1 MGVDY
6 KWGGSAGGS
15 RFGQEIDRVAQ
26 LFGGKRIEGSK
37 GPNKYGLPEGTHPCV
52 VKFFDNV
59 YGPLSIEDTK
69 EVWDEFQKH
78 PEIELIM
85 PDMWNEFRCD
95 AKYGEGFELSY

>member
-6 KWGGSAGGS
+6 KWGGSAGGI
-15 RFGQEIDRVAQ
+15 RFGQEIDRVAK

-37 GPNKYGLPEGTHPCV
+37 GPNKYGLPDGTHPCV

-59 YGPLSIEDTK
+59 YGPLSIEETK

-95 AKYGEGFELSY
+95 AKYGEGFELS

>member
-6 KWGGSAGGS
+6 KWGGSAGGI
-15 RFGQEIDRVAQ
+15 RFGQEIDRVAK

-59 YGPLSIEDTK
+59 YGPLSIDETK

>member
-26 LFGGKRIEGSK
+26 IFVDKRIEGSK
-37 GPNKYGLPEGTHPCV
+37 GPNKYGLPDGTHPCV

-59 YGPLSIEDTK
+59 YGPLSIEETK

>member
-37 GPNKYGLPEGTHPCV
+37 GPNKYGLPDGINPCV

-59 YGPLSIEDTK
+59 YGPLSIEETK

-85 PDMWNEFRCD
+85 PDMWNEFMCD

>member
-26 LFGGKRIEGSK
+26 IFGGKRIDGSK
-37 GPNKYGLPEGTHPCV
+37 GPNKYGLPDGTHPCV

-59 YGPLSIEDTK
+59 YGPLSIEETK

>member
-26 LFGGKRIEGSK
+26 IFGGKRIDGSK

-59 YGPLSIEDTK
+59 YGPLSIEEVK

>member
-6 KWGGSAGGS
+6 KWGGSAGGT
-15 RFGQEIDRVAQ
+15 RFGQEINRVAQ

-37 GPNKYGLPEGTHPCV
+37 GPNKYGLPDGTHPCV

-59 YGPLSIEDTK
+59 YGPLSIEETK

>member
-26 LFGGKRIEGSK
+26 IFGGKRIEGSK
-37 GPNKYGLPEGTHPCV
+37 GPNKYGLPDGTHPCV

-59 YGPLSIEDTK
+59 YGPLSIEETK
-69 EVWDEFQKH
+69 EVWDEF
-78 PEIELIM
+78 
-85 PDMWNEFRCD
+85 
-95 AKYGEGFELSY
+95 